1 MKDNKMI
8 PRPIQALIASI
19 LMLSSIHFDRFGQ
32 NTVSQILIFFGSFIF
47 GIILQSIK
55 IERQKDI

>member
-1 MKDNKMI
+1 MKEKKMI

-19 LMLSSIHFDRFGQ
+19 LMLSSIHFERYGQ
-32 NTVSQILIFFGSFIF
+32 NSLSMILIFSGSVIF

-55 IERQKDI
+55 MERNID

>member
-1 MKDNKMI
+1 MKEKKMI

-19 LMLSSIHFDRFGQ
+19 LMLSSIHFERYGQ
-32 NTVSQILIFFGSFIF
+32 NSLSMILIFSGSFIF

-55 IERQKDI
+55 MERTID

>member
-19 LMLSSIHFDRFGQ
+19 LTLSSIHFDRFGQ
-32 NTVSQILIFFGSFIF
+32 NTESQILIFFGSFIF
-47 GIILQSIK
+47 GIILQRIK
-55 IERQKDI
+55 IERQKNI

>member
-1 MKDNKMI
+1 MKEKKMI

-19 LMLSSIHFDRFGQ
+19 LMLSSIHFERYGQ
-32 NTVSQILIFFGSFIF
+32 NSLSMILIFSGSFIF

-55 IERQKDI
+55 MERNID